1 MEKITFVINPI
12 AGHKKYKLAEKKI
25 YKYLNHKKFDLSI
38 KYSKKKGDVKTIS
51 QKAIANGANIIIA
64 VGGDGTVNEL
74 SSVLINSKIKMGV
87 IPIGSGNG
95 LALCLGIPT
104 NIRQAIEIINLNQIK
119 KIDCIAINNL
129 HSINIIG
136 FGFDAFVAKKF
147 AKESK
152 RGLLKYIF
160 LTLSLLRKYNPKTY
174 TIKIN
179 NTIKNISAFSLNIC
193 NGQQFGNNFLIS
205 PKAKLDDGEFNVCII
220 KPFKWYEFLI
230 LITQFYFK
238 KIHFSKFYQSYKA
251 TELTIESKTKNLIHL
266 DGESHTIN
274 NKVNI
279 NVIPKSINFIA

>member
-12 AGHKKYKLAEKKI
+12 AGQKKYKIVEKKI
-25 YKYLNHKKFDLSI
+25 YEYLNHKKFDLSI
-38 KYSKKKGDVKTIS
+38 KYSKKKGDVKTIA
-51 QKAIANGANIIIA
+51 QKAIVNGANIIIA
-64 VGGDGTVNEL
+64 VGGDGTVNEV
-74 SSVLINSKIKMGV
+74 SSVLINSKIKMGA
-87 IPIGSGNG
+87 IHIGSGNG

-104 NIRQAIEIINLNQIK
+104 NIKKAIEIINLNQVR
-119 KIDCIAINNL
+119 KIDCMSINNL

-147 AKESK
+147 ARESN

-160 LTLSLLRKYNPKTY
+160 LTFTLLKKYNPKTY

-179 NTIKNISAFSLNIC
+179 NKIKKITAFALNIC

-205 PKAKLDDGEFNVCII
+205 PKAKLDDGKLNVCII
-220 KPFKWYEFLI
+220 KTFKWYEFLI

-238 KIHFSKFYQSYKA
+238 KIHFSKFYQSYN
-251 TELTIESKTKNLIHL
+251 TNELIINSKKRNLIHL

-279 NVIPKSINFIA
+279 HVIPKSINFIV